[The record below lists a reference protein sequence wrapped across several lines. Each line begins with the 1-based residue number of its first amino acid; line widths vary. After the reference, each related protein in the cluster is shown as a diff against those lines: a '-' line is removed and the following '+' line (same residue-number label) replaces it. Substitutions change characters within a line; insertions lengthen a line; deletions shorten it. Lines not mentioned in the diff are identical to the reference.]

1 MAFLFL
7 MLMELQGKRIILG
20 VSASIAA
27 YKAPM
32 IVRELI
38 KQGAEVRVVMTPSA
52 EKFVSRTVLMNLS
65 KNPVPMDMFEDDIQD
80 GGSWHIHL
88 AHWCDVMLIAPC
100 SATTLARLAMG
111 FYDTA
116 LSIIACALPKDI
128 PLLIAPAMDS
138 DMWEHPAVQRNIQT
152 LIQDGTI
159 IIPPAIGELASGIFG
174 PGRLPDIDVLLAHCS
189 HILSGSEVSIQ
200 RAAAPSEIE
209 IHEEIPQRLSLY
221 GKHVLIT
228 AGPTF
233 ERIDDVRFIGNFSS
247 GKMGFALAR
256 QCAKQGAL
264 VTLITGPVSLKTPE
278 GAIQRIDVESAH
290 EMHDAVMK
298 HQSKQDIIIM
308 SAAIADFT
316 PDKRHEGKIKKGDS
330 DSMSVMLKKTTDI
343 LSELGKIK
351 SHNQIL
357 IGFALESHN
366 AMEYGKK
373 KIAEKNCDLMI
384 VNLANKIDSGF
395 GGDNNTISI
404 IDRVGGIKE
413 FPTMTKDA
421 CAEAIIEQVL
431 IFGDQS

>member
-7 MLMELQGKRIILG
+7 MLMTLQGKKIILG

-88 AHWCDVMLIAPC
+88 AHWCDAMLIAPC

-138 DMWEHPAVQRNIQT
+138 DMWEHPAVQRNIDT
-152 LIQDGTI
+152 LKKDGII
-159 IIPPAIGELASGIFG
+159 IIPPAIGELASGIYG
-174 PGRLPDIDVLLAHCS
+174 PGRLPDIDVLIEHCS
-189 HILSGSEVSIQ
+189 HVFSDSQELIQ
-200 RAAAPSEIE
+200 KGASQKLIE
-209 IHEEIPQRLSLY
+209 MHEEIPQNVPLY

-264 VTLITGPVSLKTPE
+264 VTLIAGPVSLKTPE
-278 GAIQRIDVESAH
+278 GAIQRIDVESAS
-290 EMHDAVMK
+290 EMLEAVMM
-298 HQSKQDIIIM
+298 HSDKQDIIIM
-308 SAAIADFT
+308 SAAVADFT
-316 PDKRHEGKIKKGDS
+316 PENKHEGKIKKGATE
-330 DSMSVMLKKTTDI
+330 SMAVLLKKTTDI
-343 LSELGKIK
+343 LSELGKRK
-351 SHNQIL
+351 TVNQIL
-357 IGFALESHN
+357 IGFALESQD
-366 AMEYGKK
+366 AIAYGKK
-373 KIAEKNCDLMI
+373 KLIEKNCDLMI

-395 GGDNNTISI
+395 GGDKNAISI
-404 IDRVGGIKE
+404 IDRVDSIKE
-413 FPTMTKDA
+413 FPVMTKDA
-421 CAEAIIEQVL
+421 CAELIIEHIL
-431 IFGDQS
+431 SLRNPA